1 MKLAKERIRIY
12 AYVFSLAVLCLISTA
27 RFACESPQARP
38 LGENSFDQYLHRFDE
53 LKKVLPARG
62 AVGYIDDRAENPLG
76 PGYYYAVQYAAA
88 PLVVKHSVDPD
99 LVIGNFTSSA
109 AASAH
114 PTNLVTVRDFGQGVV
129 LFRQRHP

>member
-1 MKLAKERIRIY
+1 MWPGAFWGGVGLGIGIGA
-12 AYVFSLAVLCLISTA
+12 ISYY
-27 RFACESPQARP
+27 
-38 LGENSFDQYLHRFDE
+38 GVY
-53 LKKVLPARG
+53 
-62 AVGYIDDRAENPLG
+62 G

-88 PLVVKHSVDPD
+88 PLVVEHSVDRG